1 MRVRI
6 SIAALVILGVLTAC
20 KKDKFEIKQDN
31 DPVFTLT
38 GDFNGENLSLIAG
51 DDNVYMNTYTEMVNG
66 VELYSGSIGTIN
78 EFVSLGIYNGN
89 VDFAQNFL
97 QDILP
102 TLPPQFAMN
111 TPLTNWIQASD
122 YMSLGA
128 IESINWS
135 VNGITQTTTDLNI
148 TKPGKYEVCA
158 QITYQDLTQK
168 TICNELI
175 IGYASHANAL
185 VNFNTQ
191 AGNINAQLTP
201 IMSSISSVVWKL
213 DGVTIGNATSLL
225 ANIGSGTKELS
236 CTIVFANGITRIKRM
251 LVNGME
257 PEKNVRD
264 FSACEIYQ
272 NSPYF
277 QDYKILLKYMKNGVE
292 YRSDFADNAQS
303 TLFVSSFEYYGKN
316 ANGKEVYKISLTGN
330 INLGKSG
337 SSTVYPFSFNS
348 NFGIEI
354 P

>member
-1 MRVRI
+1 MRVGI
-6 SIAALVILGVLTAC
+6 FIVVLALAGVTASC
-20 KKDKFEIKQDN
+20 KKEKIEIKESN
-31 DPVFTLT
+31 DPVFTLS
-38 GDFNGENLSLIAG
+38 GDFNGESLSMIAG
-51 DDNVYMNTYTEMVNG
+51 DNNVYMNTYTEIVNG
-66 VELYSGSIGTIN
+66 VDLYSGSIGTVN
-78 EFVSLGIYNGN
+78 EFVSLGVYNGN
-89 VDFAQNFL
+89 VDFTQNFL
-97 QDILP
+97 LDVLP
-102 TLPPQFAMN
+102 SVPIQFAAN
-111 TPLTNWIQASD
+111 DALTNWIEAAD
-122 YMSLGA
+122 YMTLGA

-135 VNGITQTTTDLNI
+135 INGVTQTTADINLTE
-148 TKPGKYEVCA
+148 PGKFDVCA
-158 QITYQDLTQK
+158 HITYQDLTQK

-185 VNFNTQ
+185 VNFSTQ
-191 AGNINAQLTP
+191 GGNLNAQLTP

-213 DGVTIGNATSLL
+213 DGATIGNSVSLL

-236 CTIVFANGITRIKRM
+236 CTIVFTNGITRTKRM

-277 QDYKILLKYMKNGVE
+277 QDYKILMKYLKDGVE
-292 YRSDFADNAQS
+292 YRSDLADNAQS
-303 TLFVSSFEYYGKN
+303 TLFISALEYFGKN
-316 ANGKEVYKISLTGN
+316 SNGKEVYKITLSGT

-348 NFGIEI
+348 NFGLEI